1 MSYDV
6 EMVNT
11 LIEIGNEADESNV
24 EVRDKL
30 VSDFNLL
37 NLFYDDLNEEH
48 KDDIDD
54 LEDKFDITLVN

>member
-48 KDDIDD
+48 KDAIDD